1 MSKDGGTPNLRSTP
15 EDDESSIRIKN
26 PSSIHT
32 PGDQGPHGT
41 LMYRLNRGERGI
53 EEDPGQPFTERFQRL
68 LEAYDRHK
76 GPRQTQNRPQERPI
90 ASRGAWSRSDQSNFD
105 QPTHTQPA
113 AHEPIVTFDGH
124 IPLLDVHSMLG
135 RVCPPVTQLPQS
147 IVKKIQ
153 ASLASLNGAD
163 PQPTGTTVMPSQ
175 FAILSQPPPEE
186 HHFVSRE
193 SRLTSTKMRRI
204 TKEHQILRSSLP
216 ENVFVRT
223 WDERLDLLRVLII
236 GPRGTPHEL
245 APFLI
250 DFHMGEEFPAQPPE
264 AYFHSWTN
272 GIGRVNPNLYEDG
285 KICLSLLGT
294 WPGDSGSDTWSAK
307 SSTLLQVIVSIMGLV
322 LVREPYYSKSAFS
335 TLHSR
340 FYCPTA
346 LDYETFECI

>member
-1 MSKDGGTPNLRSTP
+1 MRSTP
-15 EDDESSIRIKN
+15 ENNESSIKIKN
-26 PSSIHT
+26 ANSMHA

-53 EEDPGQPFTERFQRL
+53 EEYPGQPSTERFQHL
-68 LEAYDRHK
+68 LELYKRHK
-76 GPRQTQNRPQERPI
+76 GPRQTQDQPQERPI
-90 ASRGAWSRSDQSNFD
+90 ASRGAWSQSDQSNFD
-105 QPTHTQPA
+105 QPTHAQPA
-113 AHEPIVTFDGH
+113 AHQASATSGGPK
-124 IPLLDVHSMLG
+124 PLMESHRLFG
-135 RVCPPVTQLPQS
+135 RFYPAVFQPPTS
-147 IVKKIQ
+147 RAKKSQ
-153 ASLASLNGAD
+153 VSPASLAGAD
-163 PQPTGTTVMPSQ
+163 PQPTGTTAMPSQ

-186 HHFVSRE
+186 HHFVNNE

-223 WDERLDLLRVLII
+223 WDDRLDLLRVLII
-236 GPRGTPHEL
+236 GPRETPYEL

-272 GIGRVNPNLYEDG
+272 GVGRVNPNLYEDG

-294 WPGDSGSDTWSAK
+294 WPGDSGNDTWSAK
-307 SSTLLQVIVSIMGLV
+307 SSTMLQVIVSILGLV
-322 LVREPYYSKSAFS
+322 LVREPYYSKSAIS

-340 FYCPTA
+340 FHYPIAHNYKRC
-346 LDYETFECI
+346 DCI